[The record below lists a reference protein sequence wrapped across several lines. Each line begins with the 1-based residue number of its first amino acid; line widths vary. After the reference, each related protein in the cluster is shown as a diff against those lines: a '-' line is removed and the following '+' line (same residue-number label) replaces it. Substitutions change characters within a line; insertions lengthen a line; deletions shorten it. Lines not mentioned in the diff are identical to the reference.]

1 MSELPEAHEDVL
13 NVAMSVPETDNLLV
27 HLDLLRIAGNLP
39 PVQAAQLAERAPQW
53 IRAGT
58 LLTSDRAAAALISHL
73 ANGGQTARALELTR
87 VFFEILPPN
96 PNPAGEGWPRD
107 VRTRLERGMY
117 GELIRTVREPLVGAQ
132 GWTPCVQFCSL
143 LEAAVAA
150 SRASDDEEEV
160 EDYSFVWRPGIDG
173 SRNTYD
179 DVRNSLIE
187 TVRDSALDFSAA
199 SDDAVK
205 QVVDILMQHRFTVF
219 GRIALFVLR
228 ERPVLPIIEA
238 MLTNRG
244 NFDALGFRREY
255 ALLLRDFFLLLSG
268 GAREQLLAWLTE
280 TPNTDL
286 DESDCRRLQLERL
299 APLAGML
306 PAKEQA
312 LLDQLVQEFGTPEP
326 PDVISPQG
334 TFLTGPKSPKSAE
347 ELTAMPDDDLIR
359 FLKEWKPTGH
369 VMADS
374 PEGLGRMLQSA
385 ASRDPKRFVTV
396 ATRFQDLS
404 PTYVRSAIQGFHEA
418 VRQGR
423 PFPWEPVLN
432 LCAWALQQPY
442 ITRRST
448 GRIRLRKIP
457 AGAGRVERSQRCSTP
472 VSKLRTPQ
480 FQLHLRTLP
489 GLSFRS

>member
-1 MSELPEAHEDVL
+1 MTRKRSRTTR
-13 NVAMSVPETDNLLV
+13 S
-27 HLDLLRIAGNLP
+27 
-39 PVQAAQLAERAPQW
+39 
-53 IRAGT
+53 
-58 LLTSDRAAAALISHL
+58 S
-73 ANGGQTARALELTR
+73 GGQELT
-87 VFFEILPPN
+87 
-96 PNPAGEGWPRD
+96 A
-107 VRTRLERGMY
+107 
-117 GELIRTVREPLVGAQ
+117 
-132 GWTPCVQFCSL
+132 
-143 LEAAVAA
+143 
-150 SRASDDEEEV
+150 
-160 EDYSFVWRPGIDG
+160 

-187 TVRDSALDFSAA
+187 TVRDSALDLSAA
-199 SDDAVK
+199 SDEAVK
-205 QVVDILMQHRFTVF
+205 QVVDILTQHRFTVF

-280 TPNTDL
+280 TPKTDL
-286 DESDCRRLQLERL
+286 DESDRRRLQLERL
-299 APLAGML
+299 APLAGKL

-312 LLDQLVQEFGTPEP
+312 LLDQLEQEFGKPEP
-326 PDVISPQG
+326 PDVISPQV
-334 TFLTGPKSPKSAE
+334 TFWTGPRSPKNAE

-369 VMADS
+369 AMADS

-385 ASRDPKRFVTV
+385 ASRDPKRFATV

-404 PTYVRSAIQGFHEA
+404 PTYVRSAIQGFQEA

-423 PFPWEPVLN
+423 PFPWEPVLK

-442 ITRRST
+442 DYSKEHGAHPFEEDPGWSWTRRAIAT
-448 GRIRLRKIP
+448 LLDAGFEAKDTAIP
-457 AGAGRVERSQRCSTP
+457 IA
-472 VSKLRTPQ
+472 LRTP
-480 FQLHLRTLP
+480 P